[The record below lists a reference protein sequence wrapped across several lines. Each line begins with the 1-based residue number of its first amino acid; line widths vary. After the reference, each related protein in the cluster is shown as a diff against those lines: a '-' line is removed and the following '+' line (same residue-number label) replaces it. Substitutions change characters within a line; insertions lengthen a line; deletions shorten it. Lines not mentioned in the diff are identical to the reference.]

1 MCSKNGENVDMTTLG
16 STGKTDPSKFDG
28 KKKLFLVPLI
38 PMANLVLEKDKDLF
52 DRHWNEISQQIDNL
66 EVGLGSVRHVF
77 HEMVHEEGDKGMELL
92 KSVSPGS
99 AMVVDKLVK
108 SGANL
113 EALEDPDILMEMTD
127 WQRCLSIGLVSKKV
141 FELASGNL
149 QDLAEKRNLSI
160 TEAVSN
166 KIDAVNTGI
175 LFISEGHTVQF
186 PSDIQVFYVSPP
198 SSNQLKAAVNE
209 LLSAEQ
215 NGE

>member
-1 MCSKNGENVDMTTLG
+1 MCSENGENVDMTTLG

-38 PMANLVLEKDKDLF
+38 PMASLVLEKDKDLF
-52 DRHWNEISQQIDNL
+52 DRHWNEITQQVDNL

-92 KSVSPGS
+92 RSVSPGS

-113 EALEDPDILMEMTD
+113 ESLEDPDIL
-127 WQRCLSIGLVSKKV
+127 IGLVSKKV

-149 QDLAEKRNLSI
+149 QDLSEKRNLSI
-160 TEAVSN
+160 SEAVSN

-209 LLSAEQ
+209 LLSSEQ